1 MCTIFAKREKEG
13 LIIGRSF
20 DWVQLG
26 GNINFVPPY
35 RSYGTRTIGTCFI
48 EQLGEDKPYEGI
60 NEKGLMVA
68 VLALPT
74 IREEK
79 RDLSPLIMNC
89 DGMVRYILE
98 RASAVDEALYIIK
111 QFTLDY
117 GIKYGLPKVQYFIA
131 DANDKVGIY
140 EEGVYEE
147 IVTLDVGEY
156 RMLTN
161 QTVTENPTCIRYK
174 KIKSI
179 LDEGN
184 IIDEDHCMDIASQA
198 KQEGLTAWTSVYNL
212 KNKEFILCV
221 GQNFDIKYRFNIEKC
236 LSKGRSSID
245 FAELKLNSKVMN
257 RKRTEGFSYLEIN

>member
-35 RSYGTRTIGTCFI
+35 RSYGTRTIGTFFI
-48 EQLGEDKPYEGI
+48 EQLGEDKPYEGM

-68 VLALPT
+68 VVALPT

-79 RDLSPLIMNC
+79 REIKALTMNC

-98 RASAVDEALYIIK
+98 RSSTVDEALYIIK
-111 QFTLDY
+111 QFSLDY
-117 GIKYGLPKVQYFIA
+117 GIKYGLPKVQYFIV
-131 DANDKVGIY
+131 DANDKVAIY

-147 IVTLDVGEY
+147 IVTLDVGDY
-156 RMLTN
+156 RLLTN
-161 QTVTENPTCIRYK
+161 QTVTENPTCTRYK

-179 LDEGN
+179 LDQGK
-184 IIDEDHCMDIASQA
+184 IIDEEYCMDIASQA
-198 KQEGLTAWTSVYNL
+198 KQEELTAWTSVYTP
-212 KNKEFILCV
+212 KKKEFILCID
-221 GQNFDIKYRFNIEKC
+221 QNFDVKYRFNIEKC

-245 FAELKLNSKVMN
+245 FAELKLNTKVMA
-257 RKRTEGFSYLEIN
+257 RKRNEGFSYLDIN